1 MSTLNLEHNATK
13 KTNLIGHSY
22 SGKQQLLVK
31 PSLCEQVSAVF
42 FNPIVGSPGSVHRV
56 DYNLSIDDEFNINEC
71 YLEFTINNL
80 DAVVTQNIINPWL
93 LFDSIKLLINNQ
105 EVVFYDGP

>member
-31 PSLCEQVSAVF
+31 PSLCEQITSVF
-42 FNPIVGSPGSVHRV
+42 FNPVTGGPAFYGSEKWCHQSM
-56 DYNLSIDDEFNINEC
+56 DWWKSFWI
-71 YLEFTINNL
+71 
-80 DAVVTQNIINPWL
+80 
-93 LFDSIKLLINNQ
+93 
-105 EVVFYDGP
+105 

>member
-56 DYNLSIDDEFNINEC
+56 DYNLSIDDELIFCAASMHYRQFSQQGLKSE
-71 YLEFTINNL
+71 
-80 DAVVTQNIINPWL
+80 VQK
-93 LFDSIKLLINNQ
+93 LFPT
-105 EVVFYDGP
+105 ERR